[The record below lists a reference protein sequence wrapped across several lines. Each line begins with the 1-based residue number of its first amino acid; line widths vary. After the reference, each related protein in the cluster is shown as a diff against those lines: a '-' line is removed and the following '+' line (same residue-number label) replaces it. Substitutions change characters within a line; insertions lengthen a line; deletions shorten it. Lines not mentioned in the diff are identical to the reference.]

1 MGSPAVPILGAIFF
15 LAFGTAGVAIDR
27 TRVGYLRD
35 PVSIPTQCA
44 GEAPHNFLIAGAVVY
59 FIGVVC
65 ACKWQGDEVRDIDG
79 GQTGI
84 GAQVLGYGIAHAV
97 GALVVANVAVD
108 PTRPGTIYAHL
119 AGVVAFELF
128 GLLYAVRC
136 TANAWN
142 ANDGGLA
149 GFRVTVTCAMSVA
162 IALGMLWTR
171 RAQEEATVL
180 ADIELDEMETNQ
192 SSSRKTNGLNLS
204 PIRTPG
210 SRGVDD
216 DDTGLREERG
226 EVTPV
231 RTGSLAPIGSP
242 QSNKVTPARITPTPM
257 RTRATEEERFVAMEW
272 IEGLARCQ
280 LVMCVA
286 FALMLASAA
295 GDV

>member
-1 MGSPAVPILGAIFF
+1 M
-15 LAFGTAGVAIDR
+15 
-27 TRVGYLRD
+27 
-35 PVSIPTQCA
+35 
-44 GEAPHNFLIAGAVVY
+44 
-59 FIGVVC
+59 
-65 ACKWQGDEVRDIDG
+65 
-79 GQTGI
+79 
-84 GAQVLGYGIAHAV
+84 

-149 GFRVTVTCAMSVA
+149 GFRVTMTCAMSVA

-192 SSSRKTNGLNLS
+192 SSCKTNGLTLS

-216 DDTGLREERG
+216 DDTGLRERG
-226 EVTPV
+226 EITPV

-242 QSNKVTPARITPTPM
+242 QSNRVTPARITQTPM
-257 RTRATEEERFVAMEW
+257 RTQATEEERWVAMEW

-280 LVMCVA
+280 VVMCVA

>member
-1 MGSPAVPILGAIFF
+1 
-15 LAFGTAGVAIDR
+15 
-27 TRVGYLRD
+27 
-35 PVSIPTQCA
+35 
-44 GEAPHNFLIAGAVVY
+44 
-59 FIGVVC
+59 
-65 ACKWQGDEVRDIDG
+65 
-79 GQTGI
+79 
-84 GAQVLGYGIAHAV
+84 
-97 GALVVANVAVD
+97 
-108 PTRPGTIYAHL
+108 
-119 AGVVAFELF
+119 
-128 GLLYAVRC
+128 
-136 TANAWN
+136 
-142 ANDGGLA
+142 
-149 GFRVTVTCAMSVA
+149 MSVA
-162 IALGMLWTR
+162 IALGMLWTG

-216 DDTGLREERG
+216 DDTGLRELRSEI
-226 EVTPV
+226 TPV

-242 QSNKVTPARITPTPM
+242 QSNRVTPVRITQTPM
-257 RTRATEEERFVAMEW
+257 RTRATEEERWVAMEW